1 MRRNKSFFESAKI
14 ALRGFFDAFRLERN
28 IKIDTGAVL
37 FVIFF
42 AYEYGVTSME
52 GALLAFA
59 MVFVLMAELF
69 NTAIEKG
76 LDAITTEYNKNIKL
90 SKDICAAA
98 TSVAALGAVVC
109 AVFVFSDTTRLL
121 QLWNNI
127 TSMPQKFIKFGII
140 IVFEAIIVFRK
151 DKTK

>member
-1 MRRNKSFFESAKI
+1 
-14 ALRGFFDAFRLERN
+14 
-28 IKIDTGAVL
+28 
-37 FVIFF
+37 
-42 AYEYGVTSME
+42 ME
-52 GALLAFA
+52 F
-59 MVFVLMAELF
+59 
-69 NTAIEKG
+69 
-76 LDAITTEYNKNIKL
+76 
-90 SKDICAAA
+90 
-98 TSVAALGAVVC
+98 AALGAVVC